1 MFFRRSRLGL
11 VAGCFVGGSR
21 SDSQQASQEHGLLLI
36 VVRLRTPLLL
46 SAVLLWLPIL
56 LSAVVASLCPHAGR
70 FLESARLFNPDL
82 VTPAQPSAAVE
93 ERAASTMH
101 TLRRLVDAS
110 GQYPGRTVANAAAVK
125 RRAGG
130 RPLAAKHSNG
140 QEGGGSGSVLGSP
153 VLVVDGEE
161 GDGEGGG
168 VGSGLGSGAVAGGG
182 QRSAKECV
190 PAPVP
195 DAEEAAA
202 AWMGPGTAPAPPPA
216 ASHRKSAL
224 SGGPKG
230 GASHKRRKTVVIVA
244 PGEEFGGL
252 PLPDQPEQAAEEG
265 GAPEIAAAGHASAAA
280 MPTAV
285 VPVLALVP
293 VEDPDGARDAGT
305 YSARARTCTHT
316 HTRMRTRTRSQC
328 THWRACLQRAHY
340 AAYMCGHSLC
350 SCCWD
355 PDGRLITARAA
366 QNGGF
371 SSAEGYL

>member
-1 MFFRRSRLGL
+1 MI
-11 VAGCFVGGSR
+11 
-21 SDSQQASQEHGLLLI
+21 I
-36 VVRLRTPLLL
+36 VWTPLRLSLL
-46 SAVLLWLPIL
+46 YLHPPI
-56 LSAVVASLCPHAGR
+56 APFWFAVASLCPHAGR
-70 FLESARLFNPDL
+70 FLESARLFDPDL
-82 VTPAQPSAAVE
+82 VTPSQPSAAVE

-110 GQYPGRTVANAAAVK
+110 GQYPGRAVASVAAVK

-140 QEGGGSGSVLGSP
+140 QEGGSVGSVLGSP

-168 VGSGLGSGAVAGGG
+168 VGSGLGSRAVAGGG
-182 QRSAKECV
+182 QRSAKECA

-202 AWMGPGTAPAPPPA
+202 AWMGPETAPAPPPTT
-216 ASHRKSAL
+216 SHRKSAL

-252 PLPDQPEQAAEEG
+252 PLPDQPEQAEQAAEEG
-265 GAPEIAAAGHASAAA
+265 GAPEIAAAGHASAAT

-305 YSARARTCTHT
+305 CSSEHTHT
-316 HTRMRTRTRSQC
+316 HTHTHSHMHACAPHTRSQC
-328 THWRACLQRAHY
+328 TRWRACLQRAHY
-340 AAYMCGHSLC
+340 AAYMCGHNLC
-350 SCCWD
+350 SCCLD
-355 PDGRLITARAA
+355 PDRRLRIARAA
-366 QNGGF
+366 QNGGV
-371 SSAEGYL
+371 STAEGY